1 MSYKCCSCI
10 KHCPAWREVSLV
22 LGKLETEASPPP
34 QHLTGGED
42 LLEKLLF
49 AGPWRQAVEMDLSGF
64 LGQEDI
70 LHPRMILDFFE
81 GWPI

>member
-1 MSYKCCSCI
+1 MSCKCCSCI

-22 LGKLETEASPPP
+22 LGKLETSFPSLE
-34 QHLTGGED
+34 HLPGGED

-49 AGPWRQAVEMDLSGF
+49 AGPRRQAVEMDLSSF

-70 LHPRMILDFFE
+70 LHPWMILDFFE

>member
-1 MSYKCCSCI
+1 MLFLYQALSCL
-10 KHCPAWREVSLV
+10 ARSVTGTREAGNRSFL
-22 LGKLETEASPPP
+22 P

>member
-1 MSYKCCSCI
+1 MLFLYQALSCL
-10 KHCPAWREVSLV
+10 ARSVTGTREAGNRSFL
-22 LGKLETEASPPP
+22 P

-70 LHPRMILDFFE
+70 LHPWMILDFFE